1 MKKVFWLSAAT
12 TILVIGFI
20 GIYMI
25 INGLPF
31 FKHTSFIDFIMGK
44 EWNPSAEIFGI
55 FPMLVASLY
64 GTIGAV
70 VIGIIVGIS
79 TAIVLVEI
87 CPPTLAKVFS
97 AAIDLLAGI
106 PSVIYGFW
114 GLMVIVPLID
124 KFFGGKGAGSSLL
137 AVIIILAIMVLPT
150 IIRMTEVSL
159 RAVPKEY
166 KEGALALG
174 ASKLQYIFKVQLKA
188 GKSGI
193 LAGIVLAIGRA
204 LGETMAVILVAGN
217 TPLLPHN
224 ITDPV
229 RTLTA
234 NVAIEMGYASG
245 IHQQALFATG
255 MILFLLIIGINWL
268 TIKLT
273 QEEKQGKLKKEK
285 QALLKQKNFP
295 RVGLEGGSH
304 EN

>member
-1 MKKVFWLSAAT
+1 MKKVFWLSAAL
-12 TILVIGFI
+12 TIITIGFI
-20 GIYMI
+20 GTYMI
-25 INGLPF
+25 VNGLPF
-31 FKHTSFIDFIMGK
+31 FAHTNFIDFLLGR

-55 FPMLVASLY
+55 FPMLVASIY

-87 CPPTLAKVFS
+87 CPPKIAKVFS

-114 GLMVIVPLID
+114 GLMVIVPLVG
-124 KFFGGKGAGSSLL
+124 KVLGGKGAGSSLL
-137 AVIIILAIMVLPT
+137 AVIIILSIMVLPT

-159 RAVPKEY
+159 RAVPHEF

-174 ASKLQYIFKVQLKA
+174 ASKIQYIFKVQLKA

-217 TPLLPHN
+217 TPLLPES

-245 IHQQALFATG
+245 VHQQALFATG
-255 MILFLLIIGINWL
+255 MVLFLLIIGINWL
-268 TIKLT
+268 TIRLT
-273 QEEKQGKLKKEK
+273 REQNEGK
-285 QALLKQKNFP
+285 KQKQTIFSAKVLP
-295 RVGLEGGSH
+295 KLGLEGRGSH